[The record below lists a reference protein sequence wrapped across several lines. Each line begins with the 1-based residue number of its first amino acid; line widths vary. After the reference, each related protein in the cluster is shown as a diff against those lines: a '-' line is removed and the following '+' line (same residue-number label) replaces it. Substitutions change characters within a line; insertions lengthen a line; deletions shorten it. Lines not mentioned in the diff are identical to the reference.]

1 MNKFLEFIRGRK
13 KAATLRSILAL
24 AAAGGLGASFAAQ
37 TDISNSPLTSVSS
50 AQIKPNVML
59 LMDTSGSM
67 GWGHMPDEVEDAG
80 GLLKSANGIGTIGY
94 KSAQCNVLYY
104 NPKLT
109 YEIPKKP
116 DLSLFPTPS
125 FASAPYAGFVAYY
138 VSPDNSDALNTS
150 TVNLSTSF
158 KAYDDR
164 TLRKSGYND
173 TPQQAY
179 YYVHSGGVAMP
190 YGSAPCIQSDT
201 NGPGSAGSFAA
212 DGGGTWTR
220 VLVSS
225 TAEQANFAIWYSYYR
240 TRIGLIKSA
249 ASLAFTPLSDN
260 FRVGLITV
268 NPKDLG
274 LPSASATV
282 KASKYVPIAD
292 FNTAQR
298 SSWFSNLFSQIPGGS
313 SPAREGLARVGRH
326 YAGKQDGINAGM
338 TGDPV
343 QYSCQQNFTI
353 MTTDG
358 YWNAQNESPGGG
370 PVQIDGTT
378 LVADIVAGRNPD
390 SPLSPLGNAPR
401 PIYDGSSDS
410 TEIITD
416 KNNFFSYANCGT
428 FYNVSTNQI
437 SSSTSQL
444 TASTSQLQQSTS
456 QINVNTSITTQ
467 STTQKLKTTSQL
479 QQSTAQLNQSTSQ
492 LSKSTSQLNRSTTQ
506 LQQGSTQLTRSTS
519 QLNIVTAIIR
529 KSTSQLTQSTSQL
542 AQTTLQTRIATSQ
555 INKSTSQLT
564 RSTSQLQQSSSQ
576 LNISTSQTK
585 QSTSQVTA
593 TLTNVT
599 QSTSQTVKC
608 DASTELCA
616 PVAPGTCTTAGL
628 ITCQINTTGPT
639 LVASCAPSSAT
650 AANNYVTTTCSTAV
664 TGPTGVAS
672 CVPASANS
680 LNGYTTTACTPV
692 TTGPAAVATCTPATA
707 SSSNGYTTTT
717 CVTTVTG
724 PTGTGACTAAAP
736 TAANSYVTTTCPIVT
751 TGPTGVQTCAAQ
763 TANSGN
769 SYLAITC
776 NTATTGPTGVATC
789 SASPA
794 GSGNSW
800 LATTCNTAT
809 TGPTPVSSCTAV
821 AASSGNSYLATT
833 CNTVTSGP
841 TAVATCTASA
851 ASSTNSYTTTTC
863 PNVTTGPTGVAS
875 CTPDTTP
882 TSANSYTT
890 RSCATFVTGPTGVAS
905 CTADTTPTSAN
916 LYTTRSCSTLTT
928 GPTAVAACTT
938 ATAGSGNSYV
948 ATTCATTTTGPTPTG
963 SCTVSTPTAGNGY
976 TSTTCPVVTT
986 GPTNVGT
993 CTAAVA
999 TAANSWTTTTCAT
1012 VNGTA
1017 TGVATCTPSTPNG
1030 GGAGVACTTVTTG
1043 PTPVATCTASGPT
1056 AANLYTTTTCNTVTS
1071 GPTLV
1076 ATCTPATAGA
1086 GNTYTATTCANATTG
1101 PTPVASCA
1109 PATAVAGNNFVTTT
1123 CNTVNS
1129 GPTGVSV
1136 CTAGKASATN
1146 NYTTTTCST
1155 ATVGPI
1161 AVSSCTPIPAS
1172 SANSYL
1178 ATTCADNNNGPTPV
1192 ASCTASLPSSG
1203 NSYTTTT
1210 CNTTTTGPTPAGS
1223 CTESDADAGNGYT
1236 TTTCPAPVTTAGV
1249 GVGSCTPVKA
1259 ASGNNWTATLCDTVA
1274 TGPTGVSACT
1284 QAAAASGNNYT
1295 ATTCSPVVTG
1305 PTRVASCVPA
1315 TASSSN
1321 DWTTTTCNA
1330 VATGPILSATCTAS
1344 AANAG
1349 NNYVATTC
1357 APLPG
1362 QKIQY
1367 VTTTTTTTTELSGST
1382 AVTAPV
1388 TTTKS
1393 VGPTDLEAVGVC
1405 YAPGT
1410 QPSLPTPNPQKA
1422 GLAAGLAPTAADGV
1436 CTASSWPCTLNPKN
1450 NKGSFNSLADVA
1462 QYYYVTDLRP
1472 SMPDNLLPP
1481 GTKPEGDWA
1490 TWQHMTTFTIAL
1502 GVSGTLNYQS
1512 DYRKATTGDFAR
1524 LRTGA
1529 INWPVWPDV
1538 SLDYSTGEAWNNP
1551 KSIDDYWHTAV
1562 NGRGQYFSAGNPT
1575 SVIAGLSGALAD
1587 IGQQTAAGSS
1597 AGASSLQPTTG
1608 DNFAFVASYTTKK
1621 WTGDIQA
1628 KPIDLV
1634 TGVIGTFVTDS
1645 FGKITENPPI
1655 WSAQVRVKAATSDSC
1670 DNRQIYLMRQGATD
1684 NKVNFSWNTQACD
1697 SSGLPTGPLDNG
1709 LSTSERLNFTGT
1721 NITLL
1726 GHYPSMT
1733 DGTSGTVDQRTAAS
1747 GANLVNFLRGQ
1758 RGNEGFVSNSATKL
1772 YREREFALGDI
1783 VGSQPVYVKG
1793 PFANYAD
1800 SGYQAFKAANAGR
1813 TPMVYAGGNDGM
1825 LHAFYAGT
1833 SLTDPDGG
1841 KEAWA
1846 MIPSSVLPNLYK
1858 LADNNY
1864 GSSHRFFVDG
1874 TPTVGD
1880 VFDTSTSTWKTV
1892 LVGGLNAGGKA
1903 YYAVDV
1909 TNPTAPKAMWEF
1921 KWSSTCYDGT
1931 SATAGSDCHLG
1942 LTFGKPVIS
1951 KLANGT
1957 WVVMFTSGYNNVSAP
1972 PVGGD
1977 GIGYLYVLDAITGKI
1992 VQKISTSVGDSSTP
2006 SGLGQINNFVDNGAI
2021 NNTTVRV
2028 YGGDMLGNIWRFDVN
2043 DNLAPSG
2050 IEASLVGVTKAT
2062 DGTAQPITV
2071 RPELAELNGKP
2082 MVFVATGRLLGAA
2095 DVTDTQSQSIYG
2107 IVDPLSGNPAYADL
2121 RSVLRPLVMT
2131 TSADG
2136 TYRTVSCTGTLCG
2149 STDGWVV
2156 NLPESKERVN
2166 VEMELVLGT
2175 LIVGSNIPG
2184 DSACEFGG
2192 RAWINYLN
2200 FSDGSA
2206 ISTSP
2211 NGSVSASVAGG
2222 LIVGTK
2228 TVQLPGGKFETEVRT
2243 SDTKTKALPPPIA
2256 TAVPRGN
2263 RISWREI
2270 AQ

>member
-1 MNKFLEFIRGRK
+1 MNKFLELTGGRQT
-13 KAATLRSILAL
+13 AMALRSVVAVAI
-24 AAAGGLGASFAAQ
+24 AAGLGAAFAAQ

-80 GLLKSANGIGTIGY
+80 GALKSANGIGTIGY

-104 NPKLT
+104 NPNLT

-125 FASAPYAGFVAYY
+125 FTSAPYAGFVAYY
-138 VSPDNSDALNTS
+138 VAPDNTDALNTS

-164 TLRKSGYND
+164 TLRKSGNND
-173 TPQQAY
+173 IAQQAY
-179 YYVHSGGVAMP
+179 YYVHSGGVPLA

-201 NGPGSAGSFAA
+201 NGPGSSGSFAA

-225 TAEQANFAIWYSYYR
+225 AAEQAKFAIWYTYYR

-268 NPKDLG
+268 NPKDVG

-282 KASKYVPIAD
+282 KASKYVPITD
-292 FNTAQR
+292 FTSAQR

-378 LVADIVAGRNPD
+378 LVADILTGRNPD
-390 SPLSPLGNAPR
+390 APLSPLGNAPR

-410 TEIITD
+410 TEIVTD

-428 FYNVSTNQI
+428 FYNVSTTQI
-437 SSSTSQL
+437 SRSTSQL

-456 QINVNTSITTQ
+456 QINVSTSITSQ
-467 STTQKLKTTSQL
+467 STTQKLKSTSQL
-479 QQSTAQLNQSTSQ
+479 QQSTSQINESTSQ
-492 LSKSTSQLNRSTTQ
+492 LSRSTTQLNRSTTQ
-506 LQQGSTQLTRSTS
+506 LQQVNTQLTTSTS
-519 QLNIVTAIIR
+519 QLNIATAIVKKSTSQLT
-529 KSTSQLTQSTSQL
+529 KSTSQLTQS
-542 AQTTLQTRIATSQ
+542 TLQTRIATSQ
-555 INKSTSQLT
+555 INSSTSQLT
-564 RSTSQLQQSSSQ
+564 RSTSQLQLSSSQ
-576 LNISTSQTK
+576 LNVSTSQVK
-585 QSTSQVTA
+585 QSTSQTLA
-593 TLTNVT
+593 TTT
-599 QSTSQTVKC
+599 KISKSTTQTVKC
-608 DASTELCA
+608 DASTELCS
-616 PVAPGTCTTAGL
+616 PVAPGTCTTGGL

-639 LVASCAPSSAT
+639 SVASCTPSSA
-650 AANNYVTTTCSTAV
+650 A
-664 TGPTGVAS
+664 
-672 CVPASANS
+672 
-680 LNGYTTTACTPV
+680 
-692 TTGPAAVATCTPATA
+692 
-707 SSSNGYTTTT
+707 
-717 CVTTVTG
+717 
-724 PTGTGACTAAAP
+724 
-736 TAANSYVTTTCPIVT
+736 AANSYVTTTCSTATAGPTGVASCAPASASAGNGYTTTTCSTVATVATAVATCTAAVASSSNSYTTTTCATTATGPTPTGSCAAAGPTAANGFVTTSCSTAT
-751 TGPTGVQTCAAQ
+751 TGPTGVQTCTPQ
-763 TANSGN
+763 TASSSN
-769 SYLAITC
+769 SYTTITC
-776 NTATTGPTGVATC
+776 NTALTGPTGVATC
-789 SASPA
+789 TPTAA
-794 GSGNSW
+794 ASGNSW
-800 LATTCNTAT
+800 ATTTCNTAT
-809 TGPTPVSSCTAV
+809 SGPTPVAACTA
-821 AASSGNSYLATT
+821 AAAGSSNSYTATT

-841 TAVATCTASA
+841 TPISSCTASA
-851 ASSTNSYTTTTC
+851 ASSSNAYTTTTC
-863 PNVTTGPTGVAS
+863 PNVATGPTGVATCSPVSSGGGNSYTATTCATLTTGPTGVAT
-875 CTPDTTP
+875 CTVATASSGNNYTDT
-882 TSANSYTT
+882 
-890 RSCATFVTGPTGVAS
+890 G
-905 CTADTTPTSAN
+905 
-916 LYTTRSCSTLTT
+916 CSTVNT
-928 GPTAVAACTT
+928 GPTAASACTA
-938 ATAGSGNSYV
+938 ATAGSGNNYT

-963 SCTVSTPTAGNGY
+963 ACTASGPTAGNGF
-976 TSTTCPVVTT
+976 TTTTCPVVTT

-993 CTAAVA
+993 CTPVAA
-999 TAANSWTTTTCAT
+999 TAGNNWTATTCNTA
-1012 VNGTA
+1012 NGA
-1017 TGVATCTPSTPNG
+1017 PIGVATCVPAGPNG
-1030 GGAGVACTTVTTG
+1030 AGAGVICNTATTG
-1043 PTPVATCTASGPT
+1043 PTPVATCTPASPT
-1056 AANLYTTTTCNTVTS
+1056 A
-1071 GPTLV
+1071 G
-1076 ATCTPATAGA
+1076 
-1086 GNTYTATTCANATTG
+1086 
-1101 PTPVASCA
+1101 
-1109 PATAVAGNNFVTTT
+1109 
-1123 CNTVNS
+1123 
-1129 GPTGVSV
+1129 
-1136 CTAGKASATN
+1136 N

-1155 ATVGPI
+1155 ATTGPTLVATCTSATAAAGNSYTTTTCSNVATGPTPVASCLAATASAANGYVTTSCNTVNAGPAGVASCTVGVAGPANSFTTTTCSTATTGPT
-1161 AVSSCTPIPAS
+1161 AVSSCTPVAAS
-1172 SANSYL
+1172 SVNSYL
-1178 ATTCADNNNGPTPV
+1178 ATTCADNNSSPTPV
-1192 ASCTASLPSSG
+1192 ASCTAAGPSS
-1203 NSYTTTT
+1203 
-1210 CNTTTTGPTPAGS
+1210 
-1223 CTESDADAGNGYT
+1223 GNGYT
-1236 TTTCPAPVTTAGV
+1236 TTTCNTATTGPTPAASCTASGPTPANGYATTTCNTVVTAGA
-1249 GVGSCTPVKA
+1249 GVGSCVPA
-1259 ASGNNWTATLCDTVA
+1259 AASSGNNWTATLCNTVA
-1274 TGPTGVSACT
+1274 GGPTGVSSCT
-1284 QAAAASGNNYT
+1284 AAPPGSGNNYT
-1295 ATTCSPVVTG
+1295 ATTCSPAATG
-1305 PTRVASCVPA
+1305 PTLVASCSPA
-1315 TASSSN
+1315 TASAGN
-1321 DWTTTTCNA
+1321 NWTTTTCNTI
-1330 VATGPILSATCTAS
+1330 ATGPVVSATCTAS

-1349 NNYVATTC
+1349 NNYTATIC
-1357 APLPG
+1357 AAVPG

-1388 TTTKS
+1388 TTTTS
-1393 VGPTDLEAVGVC
+1393 VGPTDLGAGVC

-1410 QPSLPTPNPQKA
+1410 EPALPTPNPQKA
-1422 GLAAGLAPTAADGV
+1422 GLAAGPAPVALDGV
-1436 CTASSWPCTLNPKN
+1436 CTASGWPCTKNPKN

-1472 SMPDNLLPP
+1472 SMPDDLLAP

-1562 NGRGQYFSAGNPT
+1562 NGRGQYFSAGDPT
-1575 SVIAGLSGALAD
+1575 SVIAGLSNALAD

-1597 AGASSLQPTTG
+1597 AGASSLQPTAG

-1634 TGVIGTFVTDS
+1634 TGVIGTFTTDAA
-1645 FGKITENPPI
+1645 GKVTENPPI

-1670 DNRQIYLMRQGATD
+1670 DNRQIYLMRQGALD

-1697 SSGLPTGPLDNG
+1697 AAGLPTGPVDNG
-1709 LSTSERLNFTGT
+1709 LSASERLNFTGV

-1733 DGTSGTVDQRTAAS
+1733 DGTSGTVDQRSAAS

-1758 RGNEGFVSNSATKL
+1758 RGNEGFTTNSATKL

-1800 SGYQAFKAANAGR
+1800 SGYQTFKASNAGR

-1846 MIPSSVLPNLYK
+1846 MIPSSMLPNLYK

-1880 VFDTSTSTWKTV
+1880 AFDTSTSAWKTV

-1909 TNPTAPKAMWEF
+1909 TNPTAPKALWEF

-1931 SATAGSDCHLG
+1931 PGTAGSDCHLG

-1951 KLANGT
+1951 KLANGS

-1972 PVGGD
+1972 PAGGD
-1977 GIGYLYVLDAITGKI
+1977 GVGYLYVLDAFTGKI
-1992 VQKISTSVGDSSTP
+1992 VQKISTGVGDSSTP
-2006 SGLGQINNFVDNGAI
+2006 SGLAQINNFVDNGAI

-2028 YGGDMLGNIWRFDVN
+2028 YGGDLLGNIWRFDVN
-2043 DNLAPSG
+2043 NNLPPSG

-2062 DGTAQPITV
+2062 DGTTQPITV
-2071 RPELAELNGKP
+2071 RPELAELNGRP

-2095 DVTDTQSQSIYG
+2095 DVSDTQSQSIYG
-2107 IVDPLSGNPAYADL
+2107 IVDPLAGNPAYANL

-2131 TSADG
+2131 PSADG
-2136 TYRTVSCTGTLCG
+2136 TYRTVSCTGSLCG

-2192 RAWINYLN
+2192 RAWINFLN

-2206 ISTSP
+2206 ITTSP
-2211 NGSVSASVAGG
+2211 NGSVSTYIAGG
-2222 LIVGTK
+2222 LIVGNK
-2228 TVQLPGGKFETEVRT
+2228 TIQLPGGKFETEIRT
-2243 SDTKTKALPPPIA
+2243 SDTKTKPLPPPIA